1 MDDRSGVRFT
11 MADGVATLTL
21 NRAEVGNALDL
32 PTATSFRICIDRIS
46 ANPAVG
52 AILIN
57 AAGRHFCVGGDVAA
71 MAGAADRGQ
80 FVAELAGVMHQA
92 LERLRILPVPVI
104 AAVQGPVAGAGL
116 GIVLSA
122 DLVVAADTAEFVAAY
137 GAIGLSPDCGVSA
150 LLPALVGPRRAALL
164 MLTNRRLTADDAFAW
179 GLVSEICPAGDVA
192 GRSNALARE
201 VADRPGR
208 AAGETARLLRAAND
222 RGYAAQ
228 PTAELATISRLS
240 TSPAAGALIA
250 QFAAARPAPEATA

>member
-1 MDDRSGVRFT
+1 
-11 MADGVATLTL
+11 
-21 NRAEVGNALDL
+21 
-32 PTATSFRICIDRIS
+32 
-46 ANPAVG
+46 
-52 AILIN
+52 
-57 AAGRHFCVGGDVAA
+57 
-71 MAGAADRGQ
+71 
-80 FVAELAGVMHQA
+80 
-92 LERLRILPVPVI
+92 
-104 AAVQGPVAGAGL
+104 
-116 GIVLSA
+116 
-122 DLVVAADTAEFVAAY
+122 VVAADNAEFVAAY

-150 LLPALVGPRRAALL
+150 LLPALVGPRRAAVL

-228 PTAELATISRLS
+228 LTAELATISRLS

-250 QFAAARPAPEATA
+250 QFAATGPAPEATA